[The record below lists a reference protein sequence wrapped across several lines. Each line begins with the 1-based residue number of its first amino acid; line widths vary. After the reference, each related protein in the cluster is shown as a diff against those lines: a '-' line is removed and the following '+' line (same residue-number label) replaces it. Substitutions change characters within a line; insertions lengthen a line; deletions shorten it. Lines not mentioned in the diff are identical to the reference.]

1 MPSNRNCVEA
11 AGRRL
16 NGLAVADT
24 FERKS
29 NDQAIAGWHFSVCF
43 HRPRRAAARSQPR
56 RQSGCGPVQVRAPAG
71 DRGACRPDGV
81 PGGRFRPSPPA
92 RALPVTRF
100 STSTAS
106 DCRITEVLRRRVT
119 RSKARRRTKAGS
131 SDRRAARSLAGSS
144 DARRCLVCPFK
155 GNGSMAWPAFGT
167 AGKTMVYPFRLLP
180 GSTMQGAIMRAWSAE
195 WTPTSGRTARR

>member
-1 MPSNRNCVEA
+1 MIRP
-11 AGRRL
+11 
-16 NGLAVADT
+16 
-24 FERKS
+24 
-29 NDQAIAGWHFSVCF
+29 AGWHFSVCF

-71 DRGACRPDGV
+71 DRGACRPWST
-81 PGGRFRPSPPA
+81 GRQISTIAPA

-131 SDRRAARSLAGSS
+131 SDRRAARSLAGGS
-144 DARRCLVCPFK
+144 DARRRLVCPFK
-155 GNGSMAWPAFGT
+155 GSGSMAWPAFGT

-180 GSTMQGAIMRAWSAE
+180 GSTMRGAIMRAWSAG